1 MVAEAQE
8 AYDTFLTTVA
18 IPLTRQVANIL
29 KAEGLGFTVST
40 PQSGLRLASDKSR
53 DDYLEFALDAT
64 GDAPV
69 VLGRV
74 RRTRGSR
81 TLEDERPVG
90 GGKPP
95 ASLTDDD
102 VLALLTDA
110 LDALI
115 QR

>member
-1 MVAEAQE
+1 MVAEAQG
-8 AYDTFLTTVA
+8 AYDTFLATVA
-18 IPLTRQVANIL
+18 IPLTRQVANAL
-29 KAEGLGFTVST
+29 KAEGVSFTVST
-40 PQSGLRLASDKSR
+40 PQSGLRLASDKGR
-53 DDYLEFALDAT
+53 DDYVEFALDAT

-69 VLGRV
+69 VVGRV

-81 TLEDERPVG
+81 TIEDERPVG

-95 ASLTDDD
+95 GSLTDDD

-110 LDALI
+110 LDSLI

>member
-102 VLALLTDA
+102 VLALLTNA